1 MNRFITPLLFVATI
15 QTLSAQNKPKGGWH
29 EKMDLGPAWMN
40 TFGDYEGEQKRVAAL
55 KGISIDLGE
64 GWRGLFDTETLRL
77 VRVSPET
84 IEWAGTPWT
93 GAHGPIVRMANKNP
107 LQTTATVSGW
117 ADAEGSFEDKRELK
131 GFGNLPHAKYAGYY
145 RHGREVVLE
154 YTVNGTSVLDH
165 LTREGLIVTRSLKIS
180 SREKPLTI
188 LLADEKGDFQIAADG
203 KSAESADGL
212 EVVVSSDVKLVA
224 APGKASRLLAEIP
237 AGKSEVTAQIGLVR
251 NQVAFAKAAAPTLAK
266 APDFKKLTSGGPG
279 IWQEIITTAG
289 VVSDKKDS
297 AYVTDVATLP
307 ENNPWGANLRFGGFD
322 FIDEDSAALSSWN
335 GDVWVVKGLKGDWKE
350 LKWQRIAAG
359 LFEPLGLKVVKG
371 EIYVNGRD
379 QITKLIDLNKDGEID
394 HFKVFNRDVYISQ
407 NFHEF
412 AFDLQTDKAGNFY
425 FSKGGPVRGGGRNF
439 EQILPHHGIV
449 AKISP
454 DGKKFEVIATGLRA
468 PGGLSVGPEGQ
479 ITTGENEG
487 TWQPCCKINYMNAK
501 DAPAFFG
508 TEPMRQTLTD
518 APYTEPLVYLP
529 MDVDNSGGSQV
540 WVPDFAKFGLKTGE
554 LIHLSYGK
562 SSLYRVLPVLQ
573 NGKMQGGVVKLPI
586 TLQSS
591 AMRARFNQ
599 DGSMFVL
606 GFRGWQ
612 TNAPTNCAFQR
623 IRYNAEVGVK
633 LPEKLEYTDT
643 GVKLHFSTKLDEE
656 LATDITSYSAQRWDY
671 VRGPQYG
678 SGEFSVDT
686 PDKEA
691 LEKAQTSES
700 QKHRNRDTVKISS
713 AKLSKDGKI
722 VELVLDGMK
731 PSMSLKVAYD
741 LEDPDGAVM
750 IGELHATVY
759 GK

>member
-1 MNRFITPLLFVATI
+1 MHINIAAVLACTLFS
-15 QTLSAQNKPKGGWH
+15 QTLTAKDTWY
-29 EKMDLGPAWMN
+29 EKMDIGPAWMN
-40 TFGDYEGEQKRVAAL
+40 TFDDYFEGKKRGGTL

-64 GWRGLFDTETLRL
+64 GWRGLFDTESLKL
-77 VRVSPET
+77 VSVYQGS
-84 IEWAGTPWT
+84 IEWGGTPWT
-93 GAHGPIVRMANKNP
+93 GAHGPLVTLGNKEP
-107 LQTTATVSGW
+107 LQITATGSGW
-117 ADAEGSFEDKRELK
+117 ADLEGSFEDKRKIK
-131 GFGNLPHAKYAGYY
+131 GFGNMPHAVFTGHY

-154 YTVNGTSVLDH
+154 YTVNGTTVLDH
-165 LTREGLIVTRSLKIS
+165 LTRDAANVTRSLKIS
-180 SREKPLTI
+180 SHDKPLTMVV
-188 LLADEKGDFQIAADG
+188 ADEKGDFQIAADG
-203 KSAESADGL
+203 LSAKSPDGL
-212 EVVVSSDVKLVA
+212 EVVVTGGVKLA
-224 APGKASRLLAEIP
+224 ADAGKASRLLAQIP
-237 AGKSEVTAQIGLVR
+237 AGKSEVTAQIG
-251 NQVAFAKAAAPTLAK
+251 FAKKAAPTLAK

-279 IWQEIITTAG
+279 IWKEIITTSG

-297 AYVTDVATLP
+297 SYVTDLATLP
-307 ENNPWGANLRFGGFD
+307 DNNPWGAKLQFGGFD

-350 LKWQRIAAG
+350 LKWQRIASG

-371 EIYVNGRD
+371 QIYVNGRD
-379 QITKLIDLNKDGEID
+379 QITKLIDLNGDGETD
-394 HFKVFNRDVYISQ
+394 HFKVFNRDVYITKS
-407 NFHEF
+407 FHEF
-412 AFDLQTDKAGNFY
+412 AFELQTDKEGNFY

-439 EQILPHHGIV
+439 EDILPHHGIV

-487 TWQPCCKINYMNAK
+487 SWQPCCKINLLNAK
-501 DAPAFFG
+501 NAPAFFG
-508 TEPMRQTLTD
+508 TEPTRQTLTD

-540 WVPDFAKFGLKTGE
+540 WVPDFAKFGLKTDE

-562 SSLYRVLPVLQ
+562 SSLYRVLPVVH
-573 NGKMQGGVVKLPI
+573 NGKMQGGVVKLPV

-591 AMRARFNQ
+591 AMRARFHQ
-599 DGSMFVL
+599 DGSLFVL

-623 IRYNAEVGVK
+623 IRYNPEAGLK

-643 GVKLHFSTKLDEE
+643 GVKIHFSTKLDEE

-691 LEKAQTSES
+691 LEKALTAES
-700 QKHRNRDTVKISS
+700 QKHRKRDDVKISS
-713 AKLSKDGKI
+713 AKLSKDGKV

-741 LEDPDGAVM
+741 LEDTDGAVM
-750 IGELHATVY
+750 IAEVHATVY